1 MIKYIMAP
9 FGSWFIMLAWAAGIG
24 NIIDYFE
31 PKNLLLEEYILILQ
45 GWIFVC
51 IMIDI
56 KKFFKKTLDK

>member
-9 FGSWFIMLAWAAGIG
+9 FGSWFIMLVWAAVIG
-24 NIIDYFE
+24 NIIDFFE
-31 PKNLLLEEYILILQ
+31 PPNLMLEEYILITQ
-45 GWIFVC
+45 VWIFVC